1 MDTQL
6 TGKIIALVVLGF
18 FWIGRLAYSAFK
30 GKRIKSNV
38 LSEIVSGRFLI
49 SATVYLIF
57 PIAIILNIY
66 PASLLNVASVIS
78 IAQVFTGSFFS
89 LFGLLFMI
97 SARVHRESDWGFM
110 GDSAG
115 DILFT
120 KGIYSVTRHPYYIGA
135 ILVAAGVYIVLNSW
149 LILSLFPTFIFVNNV
164 IKKEDSFLKNQFG
177 DLWIQYSRKVG
188 ILPWFK

>member
-177 DLWIQYSRKVG
+177 DLWIEYSRKVG

>member
-149 LILSLFPTFIFVNNV
+149 LILSLLPTFIFVNNV

-177 DLWIQYSRKVG
+177 DLWIEYSRKVG

>member
-6 TGKIIALVVLGF
+6 IGKIVALVLLGF

-38 LSEIVSGRFLI
+38 LSEIVSGRFII

-57 PIAIILNIY
+57 PIAIVFNIY
-66 PASLLNVASVIS
+66 PAHLFNVASVIS
-78 IAQVFTGSFFS
+78 VAQVIIGSVII
-89 LFGLLFMI
+89 LLGLSFMI
-97 SARVHRESDWGFM
+97 LARIHRESDWGFM

-115 DILFT
+115 EILFT
-120 KGIYSVTRHPYYIGA
+120 KGIYSITRHPYYIGA
-135 ILVAAGVYIVLNSW
+135 ILFAVGVYIVLNSW
-149 LILSLFPTFIFVNNV
+149 LILSLFPTSIFVNNV

-177 DLWIQYSRKVG
+177 DLWIEYSRKVG